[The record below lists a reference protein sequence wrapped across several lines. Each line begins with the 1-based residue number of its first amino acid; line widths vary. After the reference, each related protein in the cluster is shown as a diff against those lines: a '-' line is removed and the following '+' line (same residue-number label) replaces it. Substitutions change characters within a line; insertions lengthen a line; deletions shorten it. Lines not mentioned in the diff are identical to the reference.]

1 VATPSTAQLQIQ
13 LNRLNTTAFADM
25 LAQFAEANNLPKSFL
40 YAIASRETNCKN
52 ILGDVQ
58 ADGPHGVGIIQ
69 IDVQHPIARQ
79 ARDSGSWKTNPAPLV
94 EFGAKLLSA
103 DIVQVMHILPS
114 FQGNDILKVAASG
127 YNSGITRALR
137 AASSSSG
144 DSDTFTTGK
153 DYGKDVIARMLI
165 FDQLL
170 A

>member
-1 VATPSTAQLQIQ
+1 
-13 LNRLNTTAFADM
+13 
-25 LAQFAEANNLPKSFL
+25 
-40 YAIASRETNCKN
+40 
-52 ILGDVQ
+52 
-58 ADGPHGVGIIQ
+58 
-69 IDVQHPIARQ
+69 
-79 ARDSGSWKTNPAPLV
+79 
-94 EFGAKLLSA
+94 
-103 DIVQVMHILPS
+103 VMHILPS

-137 AASSSSG
+137 AAGSSSG